1 MSYHPHI
8 KTKVAVAP
16 QPSKFDRAY
25 YAVSFSLIAGLTVA
39 VFASSLA
46 LTLH

>member
-8 KTKVAVAP
+8 RSKVAVAP
-16 QPSKFDRAY
+16 KPSPWDRAY

-39 VFASSLA
+39 VFASGIA